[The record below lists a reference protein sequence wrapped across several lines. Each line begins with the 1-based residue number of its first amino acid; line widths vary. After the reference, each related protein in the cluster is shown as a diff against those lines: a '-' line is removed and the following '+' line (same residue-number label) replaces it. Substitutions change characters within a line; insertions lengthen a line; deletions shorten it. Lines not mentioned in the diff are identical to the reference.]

1 MDLLKSF
8 KPTSV
13 VLNRYL
19 VKRLE
24 ERDLTVHEYQ
34 CHFTQT
40 PQQGDEQRAISR
52 ICYKLGVTAVRLGS
66 RIITKEE
73 VNPARMRS
81 DDWNLVGI
89 GPRTLDCGNTQERK
103 ALESFERR
111 ILEQGLKDS
120 YRKTEIEKAPEG
132 GLIWWIT
139 GSEGAEKC
147 GNGWEVHRGRRI
159 DVVIDSDGNLYL

>member
-1 MDLLKSF
+1 MDLLESF

-81 DDWNLVGI
+81 DDWNLVKI
-89 GPRTLDCGNTQERK
+89 GPRTLDCGNTYEIK
-103 ALESFERR
+103 ALETFERKV
-111 ILEQGLKDS
+111 LEQRLKDS
-120 YRKTEIEKAPEG
+120 YTEIERASEG
-132 GLIWWIT
+132 GLIWWIK
-139 GSEGAEKC
+139 GENGLEKC
-147 GNGWEVHRGRRI
+147 GDGWEVHRGRRI